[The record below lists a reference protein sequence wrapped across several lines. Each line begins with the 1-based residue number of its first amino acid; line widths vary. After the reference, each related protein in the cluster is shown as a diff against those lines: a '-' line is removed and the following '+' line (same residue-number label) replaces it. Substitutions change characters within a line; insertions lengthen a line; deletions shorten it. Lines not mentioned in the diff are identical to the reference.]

1 MNAAFD
7 FGVATLAQV
16 TVVTLVAAVLMTFRA
31 TSAPTRH
38 AIGVSALA
46 LILASPG
53 IVAGLPKGIW
63 FPTLTEHAVQRVE
76 PVVEASAVRV
86 EGPVLPRPDVIPP
99 VVSPRELVEDVAP
112 VGPVTPRER
121 LVAEP
126 SNAGHRAAPSRW
138 QAVSLWWSADR
149 TTWLRRLAVA
159 GGSVWLAGV
168 LFLGLR
174 WLRRSWTVR
183 RLRGDLRSWHG
194 DSRSHLLDEVAAAL
208 RVRELPTV
216 FISDAVPTPVVLGVW
231 RPVVVI
237 PQALVQ
243 SASDR
248 RLRDVLIHECAHVVR
263 RDPWVNAAQRLA
275 GILYWLHP
283 GVHWLNRQIARSREE
298 VCDNFVLRQGD
309 SADYAHTLL
318 ELAEQYSASRL
329 ATQFVGLLGLF
340 PPRWTLED
348 RIAGLLNPAR
358 PQTTQ
363 PKWRAVLGVVAIF
376 ALLSWLTGGVRTL
389 VADTSA
395 TAPNDERQLAL
406 ADTKNANDSKDR
418 TPHGPTWTFRVVD
431 ESGAAV
437 AGAKWTAEGWNS
449 SLTGTSDTDGLCR
462 IRGLL
467 YGSVL
472 ATDEQGRMGYAIAW
486 RQRLSKTENIV
497 LKKPRDVTVHVVDQN
512 GQAVADAD
520 VNVISNAGPFAF
532 GQSKADGTI
541 SFRIPADAP
550 VEWIAGKKK
559 DVGFDYF
566 ENYESFPSS
575 SFGEL
580 PPEVQLT
587 LDGARRIE
595 ARVVDTAGQ
604 PIEGVTVYPWTIHKR
619 GKLSYANLLTRLFIA
634 TSDKQGRVVFEGMPT
649 SFQHG
654 ITLFPKHDHFH
665 CPKQTYTRETEPQ
678 LPLTLVMTRNARLR
692 GRVLG
697 PDQRP
702 VAGVLVHVEGRGDT
716 NDYCRDEVTTD
727 DRGRYSVSVASGQA
741 YLIAVEHPDFAAPS
755 QVTPLLKEQEE
766 RNDLDFTLSTG
777 TLIRGRAT
785 VGKSSRPA
793 KGETVTLVQQAGHV
807 PEARQHYGSTT
818 INLVRWVETDDDGR
832 YAFRVGPGEFTLQL
846 PHQPHEQRES
856 LTIKDQREV
865 VRDYHAEHPE
875 RGTLTGRVTLP
886 DGQSAEKAIVHGHG
900 TPISRGAGF
909 RCRTDRNGHYKTERW
924 AEATLLMA
932 VSADGRWAG
941 MGKATPDD
949 ESIDIA
955 LTPAAKVVGSVLDAQ
970 NKPVARQRVTAL
982 VGQSPRGRVINL
994 EATTDESGRFEIPMP
1009 AGFAYGVQVWTAE
1022 KSVSIG
1028 NGETSEAKSYELPP
1042 LVLPTAKTAT
1052 SATNKDTPKA
1062 GTQRGEVKLS
1072 NVPLKATDVPETAG
1086 PITFE
1091 CRVVE
1096 KPSGKPLPGAT
1107 VVVKRMLL
1115 ADASNPEKV
1124 LSSTKHT
1131 TDEQG
1136 RYSVTFTA
1144 DEVATKRLYVVIDA
1158 SHPDCAAWN
1167 GRGYALAMILKN
1179 HAIGDPPFFA
1189 NVQLL
1194 RGRAIT
1200 GQLVL
1205 PDGSP
1210 AKQIRLLAYFALKKE
1225 WDGTDERSF
1234 VNARTDNEGRFRV
1247 TIPETGRAMLWSY
1260 PTSAAVLARPVLEEQ
1275 RDLGVLKLSRGS
1287 TLSGVVKNLRGQPV
1301 PNVAVVAESQDD
1313 GTSNV
1318 IDGVGNG
1325 TVRHTVTDANGRYSL
1340 APLPAGKYQVSLH
1353 ESVLDEATE
1362 TRLHKPIPG
1371 VFLSES
1377 VILENDQPQELTLT
1391 EAESVTITA
1400 HYFDSQG
1407 QPSSGWDADVWGHRP
1422 VQVGKSPLE
1431 AGLSKLFG
1439 TQSQPRND
1447 FWFGHG
1453 LIEREGEHQGRI
1465 VIRVPKGLTKA
1476 EFRTYANEH
1485 GSLRI
1490 QRDEDSPLQIGGKLT
1505 LDAVH
1510 ADVSGIRIT
1519 RYRAPLLLVRV
1530 RSSDKAAVKEPKIEF
1545 RYVAAP
1551 SEYIGHEKQPD
1562 GRIRSSQLLPDEPFT
1577 VSISADGYH
1586 PRTETLQLKEG
1597 TTQELDVVLEKR

>member
-1 MNAAFD
+1 MNATLD
-7 FGVATLAQV
+7 FGVATLTQV
-16 TVVTLVAAVLMTFRA
+16 SVVTLVAAVLMTFR
-31 TSAPTRH
+31 TMSAPTRH

-53 IVAGLPKGIW
+53 IVAGLPKGVW
-63 FPTLTEHAVQRVE
+63 FPTLTEHAAQRVA
-76 PVVEASAVRV
+76 PVADAATVRAD
-86 EGPVLPRPDVIPP
+86 GPILSRPDVNPP
-99 VVSPRELVEDVAP
+99 SGLSREPADDVAP
-112 VGPVTPRER
+112 VGPVTPRTR
-121 LVAEP
+121 LIAEP
-126 SNAGHRAAPSRW
+126 SNAAHRAAPNRW

-149 TTWLRRLAVA
+149 ATWLRRLVVA

-183 RLRGDLRSWHG
+183 RLRGDLRSWH
-194 DSRSHLLDEVAAAL
+194 DDTRRHLLDEVAVAL
-208 RVRELPTV
+208 RVRELPV
-216 FISDAVPTPVVLGVW
+216 LFVSERVPTPVVLGAW

-237 PQALVQ
+237 PRALLQ
-243 SASDR
+243 SAADQ

-263 RDPWVNAAQRLA
+263 RDPWVNATQRLA
-275 GILYWLHP
+275 GILFWLHP

-318 ELAEQYSASRL
+318 ELAEQYSSSRL

-363 PKWRAVLGVVAIF
+363 PKWRAVLGVAVIF
-376 ALLSWLTGGVRTL
+376 ALLSWLTGGVRAL
-389 VADTSA
+389 VADTTA
-395 TAPNDERQLAL
+395 TEPNDERQLAL
-406 ADTKNANDSKDR
+406 ADTQAASESKDSIPR
-418 TPHGPTWTFRVVD
+418 GPAWTFRVVD
-431 ESGAAV
+431 ESGAV
-437 AGAKWTAEGWNS
+437 VPGAKWSAEGWRE
-449 SLTGTSDTDGLCR
+449 SLTGTSDANGLCR
-462 IRGLL
+462 IRGLHH
-467 YGSVL
+467 GSIL
-472 ATDEQGRMGYAIAW
+472 ATDDQGRMGYATAW
-486 RQRLSKTENIV
+486 RHRLSKTENIV
-497 LKKPRDVTVHVVDQN
+497 LKKPRDVTVRVVDQN

-532 GQSKADGTI
+532 GRTKADGTI
-541 SFRIPADAP
+541 TFRIPEGAP
-550 VEWIAGKKK
+550 VEWIVGKKK

-566 ENYESFPSS
+566 ENYDSFPSS

-580 PPEVQLT
+580 PQEVRLT

-604 PIEGVTVYPWTIHKR
+604 PIAGVTVYPWTIHKH

-634 TSDKQGRVVFEGMPT
+634 TSDGQGRVVFEGMPAA
-649 SFQHG
+649 FQHG
-654 ITLFPKHDHFH
+654 ITLLPKHDDFD
-665 CPKQTYTRETEPQ
+665 CPKQTSIRETEPQ
-678 LPLTLVMTRNARLR
+678 LPLTLVLTRNARLR

-697 PDQRP
+697 PDQQP
-702 VAGVLVHVEGRGDT
+702 AADVLVHVEGRGDT
-716 NDYCRDEVTTD
+716 AFYSREEVATNG
-727 DRGRYSVSVASGQA
+727 RGEYSVSVASGQA

-755 QVTPLLKEQEE
+755 QVTPLLKEREE
-766 RNDLDFTLSTG
+766 RNDLDFTLSSG
-777 TLIRGRAT
+777 TLIHGRAT

-807 PEARQHYGSTT
+807 LEARQHYGSTS
-818 INLVRWVETDDDGR
+818 IDLVRWVETDDDGR
-832 YAFRVGPGEFTLQL
+832 YAFRVGPGEYKLQL

-886 DGQSAEKAIVHGHG
+886 DGQPAEKAVVHGQG
-900 TPISRGAGF
+900 TPTSRGAAF
-909 RCRTDRNGHYKTERW
+909 RCRTDRNGQFKTERW
-924 AEATLLMA
+924 VETTLLVA
-932 VSADGRWAG
+932 VSADGHSAG
-941 MGKATPDD
+941 VGKATPDD
-949 ESIDIA
+949 ESINIVLA
-955 LTPAAKVVGSVLDAQ
+955 PAAKVVGSVLDAQ

-1009 AGFAYGVQVWTAE
+1009 AGFAYSVQVWTTE
-1022 KSVSIG
+1022 KFVSIG
-1028 NGETSEAKSYELPP
+1028 DGETSEAKSYELPP
-1042 LVLPTAKTAT
+1042 LLLPTAKAAP
-1052 SATNKDTPKA
+1052 SATPKDAPKV
-1062 GTQRGEVKLS
+1062 GPQRGEVKLS
-1072 NVPLKATDVPETAG
+1072 NVPLKATDIPDAAG

-1096 KPSGKPLPGAT
+1096 KPSGKPLSGAT

-1115 ADASNPEKV
+1115 GDASNSPKT

-1144 DEVATKRLYVVIDA
+1144 DEVALKRLYVQIDA

-1194 RGRAIT
+1194 KGRAIT
-1200 GQLVL
+1200 GQFVL

-1225 WDGTDERSF
+1225 WGGTDERSF
-1234 VNARTDNEGRFRV
+1234 VQGRTDDEGRFRV
-1247 TIPETGRAMLWSY
+1247 MIPETGRAMLWLY
-1260 PTSAAVLARPVLEEQ
+1260 PTSAAVLAQPVLEEQ

-1313 GTSNV
+1313 GTNKV
-1318 IDGVGNG
+1318 IDGVGNC
-1325 TVRHTVTDANGRYSL
+1325 TVRDAVTDANGRYSL
-1340 APLPAGKYQVSLH
+1340 APLPAGKYQVSLR
-1353 ESVLDEATE
+1353 EWLLDEATE
-1362 TRLHKPIPG
+1362 TTLHKPIPG
-1371 VFLSES
+1371 VFLSEN

-1391 EAESVTITA
+1391 ETESVTITA

-1407 QPSSGWDADVWGHRP
+1407 QPSSGWDAFVSGSRP
-1422 VQVGKSPLE
+1422 VKPPL
-1431 AGLSKLFG
+1431 ANGLGRLFG
-1439 TQSQPRND
+1439 AQAQSRND
-1447 FWFGHG
+1447 YGYFHG
-1453 LIEREGEHQGRI
+1453 AVEREGEHKGRI
-1465 VIRVPKGLTKA
+1465 VIRVLKGLTKA
-1476 EFRTYANEH
+1476 EFRTYSNEH

-1490 QRDEDSPLQIGGKLT
+1490 QRDVDSPLQIGEKLT
-1505 LDAVH
+1505 LGTVND
-1510 ADVSGIRIT
+1510 DVSGIRIT

-1530 RSSDKAAVKEPKIEF
+1530 RSSDKAAVEKPKIEF

-1551 SEYIGHEKQPD
+1551 SGHIGQEKQPD
-1562 GRIRSSQLLPDEPFT
+1562 GRIRSSLLLPDEPFT
-1577 VSISADGYH
+1577 VSVSADGYH

-1597 TTQELDVVLEKR
+1597 TAQELEIVLEKQ